1 MGISLC
7 ILSKSPQIIM
17 FLAFILVL
25 VAVAAAEECGIPD
38 VKGIRVIAGKT
49 AVRGSWPW
57 QVLMLFNGQPGCGGT
72 LIAPQWV
79 VTAAH
84 CVYGRERYPYY
95 FSVVLGEHDR
105 YTGEGSEQNIRVSK
119 VYRYPSYDPRHLN
132 NDIAMFKLSRPA
144 KLGKYVKTAC
154 LPSQDP
160 PVGTKCYITGWGKTH
175 HPGSMT
181 RMLQQGLLPVVS
193 NKACYKKNNVFIPI
207 PITSAM
213 ICVVMAVSVVCL
225 AVMEIQVAHTYVT
238 SVVDGNSMDPSVM
251 VHQCAVPPRHTLCSP
266 GQIISRNG
274 SKLP

>member
-1 MGISLC
+1 MGILC

-84 CVYGRERYPYY
+84 CVYGR
-95 FSVVLGEHDR
+95 D
-105 YTGEGSEQNIRVSK
+105 
-119 VYRYPSYDPRHLN
+119 RYPSYDPRHLN
-132 NDIAMFKLSRPA
+132 NDIVMFKLSRPA

-181 RMLQQGLLPVVS
+181 RVLQQGLLPVVS

-213 ICVVMAVSVVCL
+213 ICGG
-225 AVMEIQVAHTYVT
+225 
-238 SVVDGNSMDPSVM
+238 DG
-251 VHQCAVPPRHTLCSP
+251 
-266 GQIISRNG
+266 GISRLSGCHGDSGGPYVCNISGRWELHG
-274 SKLP
+274 SVSHGSSVCSSTQTYTVFSRTNHFKKWIQTTMSS